1 MEIIFYMLFLLLF
14 VYGAWLIISS
24 TQKKKPRLLQLP
36 AHQDIY
42 PGHDYPGQDEIL
54 QNPCHGQD
62 EILQDYPGQNYL
74 GEDDILHQQ
83 QKPRFQI
90 MAQPNK
96 ERQRLETEH
105 KQMLTEALK
114 GILTSEP
121 TEFDNIYSVYIEKCA
136 LQKGL
141 NKPRGRDRVKAYL
154 REMEQKGILNRER
167 QGRQM
172 IYTKCGGEV
181 RSDEPPS
188 FAK

>member
-1 MEIIFYMLFLLLF
+1 MEIILYILFLLLF

-24 TQKKKPRLLQLP
+24 TQKKKHRLLQLP

-42 PGHDYPGQDEIL
+42 PGVDYHGQDEIL
-54 QNPCHGQD
+54 QDPCHGQD
-62 EILQDYPGQNYL
+62 EILQNYAR
-74 GEDDILHQQ
+74 QQ

-114 GILTSEP
+114 GVLTSEP
-121 TEFDNIYSVYIEKCA
+121 TEFDIIYSVYIEKCT

-172 IYTKCGGEV
+172 IYTKCGGDV
-181 RSDEPPS
+181 RDDEPPS